1 MAANRVKSK
10 NLFNFRPA
18 GAVDAI
24 TEANEKEMMEKSGMD
39 RAQMMETMKALSDEE
54 FAGMLN
60 GMMDGEMMDMMF
72 KNTLF
77 AEVWKEDL
85 LCVST
90 INIFLLFRER
100 TPVTNQPWLYQL
112 HMMGTM
118 LLKF

>member
-10 NLFNFRPA
+10 NLFNFRPS

-24 TEANEKEMMEKSGMD
+24 TETIEKEMIEKSGMD
-39 RAQMMETMKALSDEE
+39 RAQMMETMRALSDEE

-77 AEVWKEDL
+77 AEV
-85 LCVST
+85 
-90 INIFLLFRER
+90 
-100 TPVTNQPWLYQL
+100 
-112 HMMGTM
+112 
-118 LLKF
+118 